1 MGRKHQPAA
10 LLHMPGEQV
19 SKTVDRGLIQPGEG
33 LVQQPK
39 RLIRATGQRQ
49 RHAAR
54 LPLTERPDRFVDEAV
69 HAKAF
74 ERAAVYWQPAVG
86 VEAQVFA
93 RAEVGQQAVLVAE
106 ETGRFLRCLLYTSP
120 SPRD

>member
-10 LLHMPGEQV
+10 LLQMPGEQV
-19 SKTVDRGLIQPGEG
+19 SKTVDCSLIQPGEG

-54 LPLTERPDRFVDEAV
+54 LPLAERTGRFVDEGV

-74 ERAAVYWQPAVG
+74 ERAGVRWQPAAG
-86 VEAQVFA
+86 VEAQVFT
-93 RAEVGQQAVLVAE
+93 RAEVGQKAVLVAE
-106 ETGRFLRCLLYTSP
+106 ETGANHNTNQVK
-120 SPRD
+120 